1 MLLMAADALD
11 GWRVILDFQELTE
24 NSLSMWDT
32 ARPWAP
38 QRLVQDNKTLVSQQV
53 GLCYS
58 FFTAHNILVFCIQI
72 WPDTLAIGKGGNEVR
87 ISSYYQA
94 LNKMFSSGR
103 RPEAGHLTRSPGW

>member
-53 GLCYS
+53 GTARIVFYTSEYS
-58 FFTAHNILVFCIQI
+58 FSFSVQI
-72 WPDTLAIGKGGNEVR
+72 WPDTLAIGKGGSEVKNRNESVDVKND
-87 ISSYYQA
+87 
-94 LNKMFSSGR
+94 NK
-103 RPEAGHLTRSPGW
+103 